1 MTSKVHLF
9 LALVIGEFDLKQ
21 YGLHTMEDTEAPE
34 GDLPACRPSAGR
46 ASLRCSSR
54 GRSCSRCCSGT
65 SPRTSSP
72 WAVSWPGRSP
82 GPPGRRAAT
91 AVAGGA
97 LSGIGSSVHC
107 LSSWW
112 LRRAKGKLH
121 SAKSSE
127 ASYPVITVETILD
140 AWQNLS
146 MLSYF
151 N

>member
-1 MTSKVHLF
+1 MTSKVHLL
-9 LALVIGEFDLKQ
+9 LALARGEFDLKQ
-21 YGLHTMEDTEAPE
+21 YGLHTMEDTEAPG

-82 GPPGRRAAT
+82 GPPGGRAAA

-97 LSGIGSSVHC
+97 LSGIGSTVFLHDGCGEPRGSCIRPRVWRPPIQ
-107 LSSWW
+107 L
-112 LRRAKGKLH
+112 LLLKL
-121 SAKSSE
+121 
-127 ASYPVITVETILD
+127 
-140 AWQNLS
+140 
-146 MLSYF
+146 F
-151 N
+151 